1 MKTKWSKKKTIILI
15 IAIVVIV
22 VALFIGVAVMA
33 ISALSKGMPVE
44 VTTVS
49 QGSIAQEL
57 DYSGTVMTEETKVYF
72 APVSGKVET
81 VDVTIGD
88 AVKAGDSLLSYDIE
102 ELEEMDE
109 LAALQ
114 VQADN
119 YGINATMTSITDTQN
134 KQAEAVK
141 NYDEAM
147 QYVYH
152 YSGCLEKAN
161 AQYAEAMAVKTEYD
175 TLKATVDQYKIKQGE
190 YDTPNAELAALI
202 SEGEAKLAALQQKM
216 SQYDYAG
223 LENSISIC
231 SANMNEYKAL
241 AQQYEA
247 QKDNNDPALAS
258 QKAQQSTLREINAL
272 NREQAAEDLA
282 TARAGVRADFNGVI
296 TTVETV
302 EGQTVSEGM
311 QLFTLESTEKLKV
324 NITLTKYD
332 LDKLRV
338 GQVAIIT
345 INGVEYTGTVTKI
358 NGMAQTNANGASTFS
373 ADVHIDNPGEG
384 IFLGTEAKVNI
395 TSDTRENVL
404 MVPVACVNYD
414 TQGTFCYVIDDGI
427 LTRRTV
433 EVGITSDEYIEI
445 VNGLHTEDQII
456 TKVTPGM
463 AEGMK
468 VTPMEAVE

>member
-15 IAIVVIV
+15 IAIVAV
-22 VALFIGVAVMA
+22 VAIAFIGVVAMA

-44 VTTVS
+44 VASVS
-49 QGSIAQEL
+49 QGSIAEEL
-57 DYSGTVMTEETKVYF
+57 NYSGTVMTEETKVYF
-72 APVSGKVET
+72 APVSGKVES
-81 VDVTIGD
+81 VYVTMGD
-88 AVKAGDSLLSYDIE
+88 HVQAGDHLLAYDIE

-109 LAALQ
+109 LAGLQ
-114 VQADN
+114 AQAEQ
-119 YGINATMTSITDTQN
+119 YGINATVTGIANAQN

-161 AQYAEAMAVKTEYD
+161 AEYSEAMAVKVEYE
-175 TLKATVDQYKIKQGE
+175 TLKATIDQYKIKQGE
-190 YDTPNAELAALI
+190 YETPNAELAALI
-202 SEGEAKLAALQQKM
+202 AEGETELAALQQKM
-216 SQYDYAG
+216 SQYDYVG
-223 LENSISIC
+223 MENAISIC

-247 QKDNNDPALAS
+247 QKESDPSLAS
-258 QKAQQSTLREINAL
+258 QRAQQSTLQEINEL
-272 NREQAAEDLA
+272 NREQAAENLEI
-282 TARAGVRADFNGVI
+282 ARAGVKADFAGVI

-302 EGQTVSEGM
+302 EGQTLSEGM
-311 QLFTLESTEKLKV
+311 QLFTLESTENLKV

-332 LDKLRV
+332 LDKLKV
-338 GQVAIIT
+338 GQVANINM
-345 INGVEYTGTVTKI
+345 NGVEYTGTVTKI

-373 ADVHIDNPGEG
+373 ADIHIDNPGEG

-395 TSDTRENVL
+395 TSDARENVL
-404 MVPVACVNYD
+404 MVPVTCVNYD
-414 TQGTFCYVIDDGI
+414 TEGTFCYVIDEGV
-427 LTRRTV
+427 LTRRSV

-456 TKVTPGM
+456 TKVTTGM
-463 AEGMK
+463 TEGMK

>member
-22 VALFIGVAVMA
+22 AALFIGVAVMA

-72 APVSGKVET
+72 APVSGKVAS

-102 ELEEMDE
+102 ELEKMDE

-114 VQADN
+114 AQADN

-152 YSGCLEKAN
+152 YSACLEKAN
-161 AQYAEAMAVKTEYD
+161 AQYTEAMAVKMEYEK
-175 TLKATVDQYKIKQGE
+175 LKATVDQYKIKQGE

-202 SEGEAKLAALQQKM
+202 SEGEAQLANLQQKM

-247 QKDNNDPALAS
+247 QKDNDPALAS

-272 NREQAAEDLA
+272 SREQAAEDLEI
-282 TARAGVRADFNGVI
+282 ARAGVKADFDGVI

-302 EGQTVSEGM
+302 EGQTLSEGM

-324 NITLTKYD
+324 GITLTKYD
-332 LDKLRV
+332 LDKLKV
-338 GQVAIIT
+338 GQVATIT

-358 NGMAQTNANGASTFS
+358 NGMAQTNANGASTYS
-373 ADVHIDNPGEG
+373 ADVHIDNPSEG

-404 MVPVACVNYD
+404 MVPVVCVNYD

-427 LTRRTV
+427 LTRRSV

-456 TKVTPGM
+456 TKVTTGM
-463 AEGMK
+463 TEGMK